1 MSRVLI
7 KACAAVAGL
16 LFAALGA
23 SAQDNG
29 TYSGYSP
36 YSVYGTGILHQ
47 GGTAYNRSMGGV
59 GIAGRNNRFINILN
73 PASITARD
81 SLSFM
86 ADFGLDGR
94 ASLFNDG
101 QYRSGF
107 NLFNISDFVISF
119 PIYKHSA
126 FMVGITPYSD
136 VGYKFVTKNTTD
148 AAGIAENG
156 IRTSTVMGEGCI
168 YQFFAGAA
176 VTLWNRLSLGGEYIL
191 NFGSIERSSTDTYSS
206 SDVLGQSQSY
216 TFQVS
221 GHTFKGGLQ
230 YAQPIGND
238 VLTLGA
244 TFLLGTPMNGYVTY
258 STARVISGSSETP
271 VEDES
276 KLTGPRFGSEMGFG
290 IGYQIADKY
299 RFEVDYSLSD
309 WSRAGFDSVPGLSN
323 ENFSAGKGFSVKAGM
338 EYTPNRYDIRY
349 YMRRV
354 SYRAGVY
361 YDKSYYSVNNLPVN
375 DIGISI
381 GATFPVFR
389 WYNGLTVGLQAGQRG
404 VAGSGMVRERY
415 FGFSL
420 GANIFD
426 IWFQKPHYE

>member
-23 SAQDNG
+23 NAQDNG
-29 TYSGYSP
+29 TYSGFSP
-36 YSVYGTGILHQ
+36 YSVYGVGLPHQ

-94 ASLFNDG
+94 ASIFNDG
-101 QYRSGF
+101 QYRSGN

-119 PIYKHSA
+119 PMWRKSA

-136 VGYKFVTKNTTD
+136 VGYKFVTKNSD
-148 AAGIAENG
+148 AASIAENG
-156 IRTSTVMGEGCI
+156 ICTSTVTGEGNT
-168 YQFFAGAA
+168 YQMFAGAA
-176 VTLWNRLSLGGEYIL
+176 VTLWNRLSLGGQYIF
-191 NFGSIERSSTDTYSS
+191 NFGSIVRSSTDVYSS
-206 SDVLGQSQSY
+206 SDVLGQTQSY
-216 TFQVS
+216 TFQVT
-221 GHTFKGGLQ
+221 GHSFKGGLQ
-230 YAQPIGND
+230 YEQPIGND
-238 VLTLGA
+238 RLTLGA
-244 TFLLGTPMNGYVTY
+244 TYLLGTPMNGYCTH
-258 STARVISGSSETP
+258 STARVISGTNETP
-271 VEDES
+271 QEEES
-276 KLTGPRFGSEMGFG
+276 TLSGPRFGSEAGFG
-290 IGYQIADKY
+290 VGYQIADKY
-299 RFEVDYSLSD
+299 RFELDYTLSD
-309 WSRAGFDSVPGLSN
+309 WRNAGFDAVPALAN
-323 ENFSAGKGFSVKAGM
+323 ENFSAGMGYSIKAGM

-354 SYRAGVY
+354 SYRAGMY
-361 YDKSYYSVNNLPVN
+361 FDKSYYAVNGKQIN
-375 DIGISI
+375 DIGITV

-389 WYNGLTVGLQAGQRG
+389 WYNGLTVALQAGQRG
-404 VAGSGMVRERY
+404 TAGAGMVRERY
-415 FGFSL
+415 FGFSF

>member
-1 MSRVLI
+1 MSKVLI
-7 KACAAVAGL
+7 KACAIAAGL

-36 YSVYGTGILHQ
+36 YSVYGVGPLHQ
-47 GGTAYNRSMGGV
+47 IGTAYNRSMGGV
-59 GIAGRNNRFINILN
+59 GIATRNNRYVNILN

-101 QYRSGF
+101 QYRSGN

-119 PIYKHSA
+119 PLYRSSA
-126 FMVGITPYSD
+126 FMAGIAPYSD
-136 VGYKFVTKNTTD
+136 VGYKFVNKNSD
-148 AAGIAENG
+148 AASISENG
-156 IRTSTVMGEGCI
+156 IRTSTYTGEGSI
-168 YQFFAGAA
+168 YQLFVGAA
-176 VTLWNRLSLGGEYIL
+176 ATFWKRLSIGGQYVFY
-191 NFGSIERSSTDTYSS
+191 FGDVERSAKDVYSN
-206 SDVLGQSQSY
+206 SDVLGQSQGY
-216 TFQVS
+216 AFQVT
-221 GHTFKGGLQ
+221 GHSFKGGLQ
-230 YAQPIGND
+230 YEQPIGND
-238 VLTLGA
+238 RLTFGA
-244 TFLLGTPMNGYVTY
+244 TYLLDTPMNGYRTH
-258 STARVISGSSETP
+258 STSRIISGSAETP
-271 VEDES
+271 VEEEE
-276 KLTGPRFGSEMGFG
+276 KLSGLRFGSEAGVG
-290 IGYQIADKY
+290 LAYQIADKY
-299 RFEVDYSLSD
+299 RFEVDYTYSD
-309 WSRAGFDSVPGLSN
+309 WRNSGFDTMAGLSN
-323 ENFSAGKGFSVKAGM
+323 EKFTSGIAHSFKAGV

-349 YMRRV
+349 YMKRV

-361 YDKSYYSVNNLPVN
+361 FDQSYYMVNNLPVN

-389 WYNGLTVGLQAGQRG
+389 WYNGLTVALQAGQRG
-404 VAGSGMVRERY
+404 TAGSGMVRERY
-415 FGFSL
+415 FGFSF

>member
-7 KACAAVAGL
+7 KACAIAAGL

-36 YSVYGTGILHQ
+36 YSVYGVGPLHQ
-47 GGTAYNRSMGGV
+47 AGTAYNRSMGGV
-59 GIAGRNNRFINILN
+59 GIASRNNRFVNILN

-94 ASLFNDG
+94 ASIFNDG
-101 QYRSGF
+101 QYRSGN
-107 NLFNISDFVISF
+107 NLFNISDFVLSF
-119 PIYKHSA
+119 PIYRHSA

-136 VGYKFVTKNTTD
+136 VGYKFVDKD
-148 AAGIAENG
+148 YGAASIAENG
-156 IRTSTVMGEGCI
+156 IRTSTYAGGGSV
-168 YQFFAGAA
+168 YQLFAGAA
-176 VTLWNRLSLGGEYIL
+176 VTLWKRLSIGGEYIFY
-191 NFGSIERSSTDTYSS
+191 FGDIERSSKDVYSK
-206 SDVLGQSQSY
+206 SDVLGQTQSY
-216 TFQVS
+216 IYQIT
-221 GHTFKGGLQ
+221 GHSFKGGLQ
-230 YAQPIGND
+230 YEQPIGND
-238 VLTLGA
+238 RLTFGA
-244 TFLLGTPMNGYVTY
+244 TYLLEAPVSGYRTY
-258 STARVISGSSETP
+258 SSARVISGSSETP
-271 VEDES
+271 SEEEVKVD
-276 KLTGPRFGSEMGFG
+276 GIRFGSEAGFG
-290 IGYQIADKY
+290 LAYQVADKY
-299 RFEVDYSLSD
+299 RFEVDYTMSD
-309 WSRAGFDSVPGLSN
+309 WKNSGFDAMPGLSN
-323 ENFSAGKGFSVKAGM
+323 ENFSSGLAHSFKAGV
-338 EYTPNRYDIRY
+338 EYTPNRFDIRY
-349 YMRRV
+349 YMKRV
-354 SYRAGVY
+354 SYRAGIY
-361 YDKSYYSVNNLPVN
+361 YDQSYFMVNNQPVN
-375 DIGISI
+375 DIGITV